1 MTTTLDRAGLIRCFR
16 GAAEQVR
23 ANHALLSQL
32 DSVGGDGDH
41 GTTMLRAMT
50 CLEQAMS
57 ASTVPQVSG
66 LLSEIGWAVMGVDGG
81 ATGPLFGSFF
91 QGMSD
96 PAAGKDVLDAAT
108 LAAMLEAGLA
118 SVQRQS
124 KAKMGDKTMLDALI
138 PAVQAARRAADAGA
152 DLAGVFG
159 AAATAA
165 QQGAEATQQLQ
176 AKFGRA
182 RNIGA
187 KSIGTADPGATS
199 VSLVFRGFLEGATTH
214 A

>member
-1 MTTTLDRAGLIRCFR
+1 MTTTLDRAGLIQSFR
-16 GAAEQVR
+16 GAVQQVR
-23 ANHALLSQL
+23 ANHETLSKL

-41 GTTMLRAMT
+41 GTTMVRAMT
-50 CLEQAMS
+50 CVEQAIA
-57 ASTVPQVSG
+57 ASTAAQLSG

-81 ATGPLFGSFF
+81 ATGPLFGMLFS
-91 QGMSD
+91 GMSE
-96 PAAGKDVLDAAT
+96 PAAGKDAVDAAT

-124 KAKMGDKTMLDALI
+124 KAKLGDKTMLDALI
-138 PAVQAARRAADAGA
+138 PAVQAARRAAEAGA
-152 DLAGVFG
+152 DVAGVLRE
-159 AAATAA
+159 AAAAA
-165 QQGAEATQQLQ
+165 EQGAEATTQYQ

-187 KSIGTADPGATS
+187 KSIGSADPGATS
-199 VSLVFRGFLEGATTH
+199 VSLVFRGFLEGVTTH

>member
-50 CLEQAMS
+50 CLEQTMS
-57 ASTVPQVSG
+57 VSTVPQASG
-66 LLSEIGWAVMGVDGG
+66 LLSEIGWAVMGIDGG

-96 PAAGKDVLDAAT
+96 PAADKDVLDAAT

-124 KAKMGDKTMLDALI
+124 KAKLGDKTMLDALI

-152 DLAGVFG
+152 DLAGLFG

-165 QQGAEATQQLQ
+165 QQGVEATQQLQ

-199 VSLVFRGFLEGATTH
+199 VSLVFRGFLEGVTTH

>member
-16 GAAEQVR
+16 AAAEQVR
-23 ANHALLSQL
+23 AHHELLSKL

-41 GTTMLRAMT
+41 GTTMVRAMA
-50 CLEQAMS
+50 CVEHAID
-57 ASTVPQVSG
+57 ASITPDISG

-81 ATGPLFGSFF
+81 ATGPLFGTFF
-91 QGMSD
+91 LGMSE
-96 PAAGKDVLDAAT
+96 PAAGREAVAAAT

-118 SVQRQS
+118 GLQRQS
-124 KAKMGDKTMLDALI
+124 KARLGDKTMLDALI
-138 PAVQAARRAADAGA
+138 PAVQAARRAAEAGA
-152 DLAGVFG
+152 DLAGTLQQ
-159 AAATAA
+159 AATAA
-165 QQGAEATQQLQ
+165 QQGAEATAQLQ

-199 VSLVFRGFLEGATTH
+199 VSLVFRGFLEGATH